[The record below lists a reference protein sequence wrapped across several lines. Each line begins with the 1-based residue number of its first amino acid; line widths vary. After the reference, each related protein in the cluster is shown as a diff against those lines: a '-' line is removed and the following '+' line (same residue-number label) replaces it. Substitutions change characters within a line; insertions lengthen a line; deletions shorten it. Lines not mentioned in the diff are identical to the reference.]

1 MGTLELLT
9 GEVDVV
15 ALVGVVVMTAD
26 IGALSIVEVGVGTF
40 VDAAWG
46 ASASVA
52 A

>member
-1 MGTLELLT
+1 VGTLELLT
-9 GEVDVV
+9 GEVVV

-26 IGALSIVEVGVGTF
+26 IGALSSVEVGVGTF